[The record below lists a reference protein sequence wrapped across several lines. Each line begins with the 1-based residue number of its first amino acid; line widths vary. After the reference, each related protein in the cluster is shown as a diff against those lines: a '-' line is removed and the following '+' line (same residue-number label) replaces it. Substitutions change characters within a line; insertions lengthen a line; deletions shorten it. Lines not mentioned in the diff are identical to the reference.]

1 MRPCKVAGCGFFAK
15 GYSTYCEN
23 HKRNKTRHGHPLQRG
38 ITKADLKPYV
48 KEVRRF
54 LASNHPDKAKAV
66 LEGIWKRT
74 VKASQWFV
82 DMANKGRPFTGYEM
96 EAHQAILSLSREQ
109 HAETIGVTLIA
120 MGLWLEDDPRFW
132 KYDEG
137 FRYQTVRMLLRLNPC
152 EASWQHLPNG
162 KTIRSSYRQIPPKTI
177 EHLWHIIHSTG
188 LVAHG
193 MEMARRKEKAK
204 EQRLERE
211 RKERAAFFGDEIQ
224 ETSNQTETEKEN

>member
-15 GYSTYCEN
+15 GYSTYCET

-66 LEGIWKRT
+66 LEGVWGRP
-74 VKASQWFV
+74 VKEAQQFV
-82 DMANKGRPFTGYEM
+82 DMANKGRPIIGYEM
-96 EAHQAILSLSREQ
+96 EARQSILSLSREQ

-120 MGLWLEDDPRFW
+120 MGLWYEEDPRFW

-137 FRYQTVRMLLRLNPC
+137 FRYQTVRMLLRLNPR
-152 EASWQHLPNG
+152 EASYQWRNG
-162 KTIRSSYRQIPPKTI
+162 KMERSSYRQIPPKTI
-177 EHLWHIIHSTG
+177 EYLWQIIHSTG
-188 LVAHG
+188 LIGYGV
-193 MEMARRKEKAK
+193 EMAKRKEKAK

-211 RKERAAFFGDEIQ
+211 RKERAVFFGDEI
-224 ETSNQTETEKEN
+224 